1 MSGTLDAI
9 LKQYGLGAPQ
19 TDAPMGMADPTKALG
34 AQSDPTPAPPGTPP
48 VDPAIGSN
56 PMDNLR
62 QALAYAHQL
71 AHAAKSSIHAG
82 AKVAAQVPGVVG
94 DVGAQVAQAIV
105 PTMSPWEQGLQN
117 NYRFNSPY
125 AKPGPYTTQLNPQQE
140 QAFRQWVM
148 ANHVNFDPSS
158 KVTDYDMRGF
168 WLSQQGKAGA
178 GTEVNAQDG
187 KIHYPDTY
195 KTPYDRT
202 FSNESKYATPDAPHW
217 KDNRYLIDKSGKQVF
232 DQSTQSE
239 DDPYPASPSTA
250 SASASAPLL
259 ADLIRQHESGGNY
272 AAINHDQPGN
282 TASGAYQYTDPT
294 WAGYGGY
301 RSAALA
307 PRAVQDQRAQA
318 DVAASLKRYGG
329 DAFKA
334 IAHHYLP
341 AAANDPATWSQPYK
355 LPNGHTVAPVAD
367 YVKATVAN
375 TPLQGQFDAYLK
387 HYSG

>member
-71 AHAAKSSIHAG
+71 AHVAKSSIHAG
-82 AKVAAQVPGVVG
+82 AKVVAQVPGVVG
-94 DVGAQVAQAIV
+94 DVGAQVAQA
-105 PTMSPWEQGLQN
+105 T
-117 NYRFNSPY
+117 
-125 AKPGPYTTQLNPQQE
+125 
-140 QAFRQWVM
+140 
-148 ANHVNFDPSS
+148 
-158 KVTDYDMRGF
+158 
-168 WLSQQGKAGA
+168 
-178 GTEVNAQDG
+178 
-187 KIHYPDTY
+187 
-195 KTPYDRT
+195 
-202 FSNESKYATPDAPHW
+202 APAPP
-217 KDNRYLIDKSGKQVF
+217 V
-232 DQSTQSE
+232 
-239 DDPYPASPSTA
+239 
-250 SASASAPLL
+250 SAPLL